1 MAVFLTKKYLSRR
14 TFLRGTGV
22 ALGLPFLEAMV
33 PAATA
38 LAQTAA
44 APKTRAGFFYL
55 PHGTIMNNTPFGKEV
70 DFWTSSGK
78 GADFTLGKTLASL
91 EPLKKYVTTFENIEN
106 TAAGGS
112 VHTLNPATWLSC
124 VRPDTAGQGREHVH
138 HARPGHRAEARA
150 KDARCPRSNCASE
163 TTIQVAA
170 CGGAGCYYASTT
182 SYAGPNTP
190 LPMEYNPRKVF
201 IQLMGE
207 GDTAAERAALLAEER
222 QHPRHGL
229 RPREGAEQRSRRRR
243 HGRSCRDY
251 LDTVRELERRVQM
264 ASARDLKGIKVP
276 DAPVG
281 ELEDFDKQVRLM
293 FDLLALA
300 YQADLTRVA
309 SYVMVAEGTNRTY
322 NHVGVPDSFH
332 PVSHHSNDKE
342 RIRRLTVIQ
351 RYHMERFAD
360 FLQEA
365 RDDTKEGDG
374 SVLDHSLFLYGS
386 NMGNSNQHDNYPLPA
401 VLVGG
406 ANGRHVGG
414 KNVAP
419 PARTPL
425 ANIHLTILDEARDQ
439 AGQALATA
447 PASSAKSEDEQT

>member
-1 MAVFLTKKYLSRR
+1 MAVFLTKKHLSRR
-14 TFLRGTGV
+14 TFLRGSGV
-22 ALGLPFLEAMV
+22 ALALPFLDAMV

-55 PHGTIMNNTPFGKEV
+55 PHGAIMNNTPFGKEV
-70 DFWTSSGK
+70 DAWTCSGS
-78 GADFTLGKTLASL
+78 GADFKLGHTIAPL

-106 TAAGGS
+106 NAAGGS

-124 VRPDTAGQGREHVH
+124 VRPDTQAKGASMAITLDQVIARKLGQTTALPSLEV
-138 HARPGHRAEARA
+138 
-150 KDARCPRSNCASE
+150 ASE

-207 GDTAAERAALLAEER
+207 GDTAAERDALLRKNSSILDMVSER
-222 QHPRHGL
+222 AKALSNDLGP
-229 RPREGAEQRSRRRR
+229 EDKQRLS
-243 HGRSCRDY
+243 DY
-251 LDTVRELERRVQM
+251 LDTVREIERRVTM
-264 ASARDLKGIKVP
+264 ASTRDLKGITVP
-276 DAPVG
+276 NAPVG
-281 ELEDFDKQVRLM
+281 ELDDFDKQVRLM
-293 FDLLALA
+293 FDLVALA
-300 YQADLTRVA
+300 YQADLTRIA

-360 FLQEA
+360 FLA
-365 RDDTKEGDG
+365 KLANTKEGEG

-406 ANGRHVGG
+406 ANGAHVGG
-414 KNVAP
+414 KNLTL

-425 ANIHLTILDEARDQ
+425 ANVHLTILNKLGIKQDKFANST
-439 AGQALATA
+439 GLI
-447 PASSAKSEDEQT
+447 SEV

>member
-1 MAVFLTKKYLSRR
+1 MAVFLTKKHLSRR
-14 TFLRGTGV
+14 TFLRGGSV
-22 ALGLPFLEAMV
+22 ALALPFLDAMV

-44 APKTRAGFFYL
+44 APKTRAGFFYI
-55 PHGTIMNNTPFGKEV
+55 PHGAIMNNTPFGKDV
-70 DFWTSSGK
+70 DAWSSTGK
-78 GADFTLGKTLASL
+78 GADFKLGHIVAPL
-91 EPLKKYVTTFENIEN
+91 EPLKKYVTTFDNIEN

-124 VRPDTAGQGREHVH
+124 VRPDTQAKAASMAITLDQVIAQKLGQTTALPSLEV
-138 HARPGHRAEARA
+138 
-150 KDARCPRSNCASE
+150 ASE

-182 SYAGPNTP
+182 SYASPNTP

-207 GDTAAERAALLAEER
+207 GDTAAEREALLHKNTSILDMVSER
-222 QHPRHGL
+222 AKALSASLGPGDQARL
-229 RPREGAEQRSRRRR
+229 S
-243 HGRSCRDY
+243 DY
-251 LDTVRELERRVQM
+251 LDTVRELERRVNM
-264 ASARDLKGIKVP
+264 ASARDLKGVKIP
-276 DAPVG
+276 DAPRG

-293 FDLLALA
+293 FDLIALA

-332 PVSHHSNDKE
+332 PVSHHSNDRE

-360 FLQEA
+360 FLQKLA
-365 RDDTKEGDG
+365 NTKEGDG
-374 SVLDHSLFLYGS
+374 SILDHSLFLYGS
-386 NMGNSNQHDNYPLPA
+386 NMGNSNLHDNYPLPEL
-401 VLVGG
+401 LVGG
-406 ANGRHVGG
+406 ANGAHVGG
-414 KNVAP
+414 KNVTP

-425 ANIHLTILDEARDQ
+425 ANVHLTILSKLGIKQDKFANST
-439 AGQALATA
+439 GLI
-447 PASSAKSEDEQT
+447 SEV

>member
-1 MAVFLTKKYLSRR
+1 MAVFLTKKHLSRR
-14 TFLRGTGV
+14 TFLRGSGV
-22 ALGLPFLEAMV
+22 AVALPFLDAMV

-44 APKTRAGFFYL
+44 APKTRAGFFYI
-55 PHGTIMNNTPFGKEV
+55 PHGAIMNNTPFGKEV
-70 DFWTSSGK
+70 DAWTSSGK
-78 GADFTLGKTLASL
+78 GADFKLGHTVAPLD
-91 EPLKKYVTTFENIEN
+91 PLKKYVTTFENLEN
-106 TAAGGS
+106 LAAGGS

-124 VRPDTAGQGREHVH
+124 VRPDTSAKSASMAITLDQIIAQKLGQTTALPSLEL
-138 HARPGHRAEARA
+138 
-150 KDARCPRSNCASE
+150 ASE

-207 GDTAAERAALLAEER
+207 GDTAAEREALLRKNSSILDMVSER
-222 QHPRHGL
+222 AKALSNDLGP
-229 RPREGAEQRSRRRR
+229 EDKQRLS
-243 HGRSCRDY
+243 DY
-251 LDTVRELERRVQM
+251 LDTVREIERRVNM
-264 ASARDLKGIKVP
+264 ASTRDLKGINVP
-276 DAPVG
+276 NAPVG

-293 FDLLALA
+293 FDLVALA
-300 YQADLTRVA
+300 YQADLTRIA

-332 PVSHHSNDKE
+332 PVSHHSNDRE

-360 FLQEA
+360 FVKKLS
-365 RDDTKEGDG
+365 TIKEGDG
-374 SVLDHSLFLYGS
+374 SILDHSLLLFGS
-386 NMGNSNQHDNYPLPA
+386 NMSNSNQHDNYPLPE

-406 ANGRHVGG
+406 ANGKHVGG
-414 KNVAP
+414 KNLTL

-425 ANIHLTILDEARDQ
+425 ANLHLTILDKVGIKQPSFGNSTGLIAEV
-439 AGQALATA
+439 
-447 PASSAKSEDEQT
+447 

>member
-1 MAVFLTKKYLSRR
+1 MAVFLTKKHLSRR
-14 TFLRGTGV
+14 TFLRGSGV
-22 ALGLPFLEAMV
+22 ALGLPFLDAMV

-38 LAQTAA
+38 LAETAA

-55 PHGTIMNNTPFGKEV
+55 PHGAIMNNTPFGKEV
-70 DFWTSSGK
+70 DAWTSTGK
-78 GADFTLGKTLASL
+78 GADFKLGHILAPL
-91 EPLKKYVTTFENIEN
+91 DPLKKYVTTFDNIEN

-124 VRPDTAGQGREHVH
+124 VHPDTAAKGASMSITLDQVIAQKLGQKTALPSLEV
-138 HARPGHRAEARA
+138 
-150 KDARCPRSNCASE
+150 SSE

-207 GDTAAERAALLAEER
+207 GDTAAERAALLRKNASILDMITDRAKALSAEVG
-222 QHPRHGL
+222 PGDKAKL
-229 RPREGAEQRSRRRR
+229 A
-243 HGRSCRDY
+243 DY
-251 LDTVRELERRVQM
+251 LDTVREIERRVNM

-281 ELEDFDKQVRLM
+281 ELDDFDKQVRLM
-293 FDLLALA
+293 FDLIALA
-300 YQADLTRVA
+300 YQADLTRIA

-332 PVSHHSNDKE
+332 PVSHHSNDRE

-360 FLQEA
+360 FLQKLA
-365 RDDTKEGDG
+365 NTKEGDG
-374 SVLDHSLFLYGS
+374 SILDHSLFLYGS
-386 NMGNSNQHDNYPLPA
+386 NMGNSNLHNNYPIPE
-401 VLVGG
+401 VLIGG
-406 ANGRHVGG
+406 ANGAHVGG
-414 KNVAP
+414 KNVVLP
-419 PARTPL
+419 ERTPL
-425 ANIHLTILDEARDQ
+425 ANLHLTILKKLGIEQ
-439 AGQALATA
+439 ASFGNSTGVLT
-447 PASSAKSEDEQT
+447 EV

>member
-14 TFLRGTGV
+14 TFLRGGSV
-22 ALGLPFLEAMV
+22 ALALPFLDAMV

-44 APKTRAGFFYL
+44 APKTRAGLFYL
-55 PHGTIMNNTPFGKEV
+55 PHGAIMNNTPFGKDV
-70 DFWTSSGK
+70 DGWSSSGK
-78 GADFTLGKTLASL
+78 GADFKLGHIVAPL
-91 EPLKKYVTTFENIEN
+91 EPLKRYVTTFDNIEN

-124 VRPDTAGQGREHVH
+124 VRPDTQAKGASMAITLDQIIAQKLGQTTALPSLEV
-138 HARPGHRAEARA
+138 
-150 KDARCPRSNCASE
+150 ASE

-207 GDTAAERAALLAEER
+207 GDTAAEREALLHKNTSILDMVSER
-222 QHPRHGL
+222 AKALSANLGPGDQARL
-229 RPREGAEQRSRRRR
+229 S
-243 HGRSCRDY
+243 DY
-251 LDTVRELERRVQM
+251 LETVREIERRVNM
-264 ASARDLKGIKVP
+264 ANARDLKGVKVP
-276 DAPVG
+276 DAPRG

-293 FDLLALA
+293 FDLIALA
-300 YQADLTRVA
+300 YQADLTRIA

-332 PVSHHSNDKE
+332 PVSHHSNDRE

-360 FLQEA
+360 FLQKLA
-365 RDDTKEGDG
+365 NTKEGDG
-374 SVLDHSLFLYGS
+374 SILDHSLFLYGS
-386 NMGNSNQHDNYPLPA
+386 NMGNSNLHDNYPLPE

-406 ANGRHVGG
+406 ANGAHVGG
-414 KNVAP
+414 KNVTP

-425 ANIHLTILDEARDQ
+425 ANVHLTILGKLGIKQDKFANST
-439 AGQALATA
+439 GII
-447 PASSAKSEDEQT
+447 SEV

>member
-1 MAVFLTKKYLSRR
+1 MAVFLTKKHLSRR
-14 TFLRGTGV
+14 TFLRGGSV
-22 ALGLPFLEAMV
+22 ALALPFLDAMV

-55 PHGTIMNNTPFGKEV
+55 PHGAIMNNTPFGKDV
-70 DFWTSSGK
+70 DGWTSSGK
-78 GADFTLGKTLASL
+78 GADFKLGHTVAPL

-124 VRPDTAGQGREHVH
+124 VRPDTAAKGASMAVTLDQVITQHIGQKTALPSLEI
-138 HARPGHRAEARA
+138 
-150 KDARCPRSNCASE
+150 CSE

-182 SYAGPNTP
+182 SYSGPNTP

-207 GDTAAERAALLAEER
+207 GDTAAERAALLNENRSILDMINDRAKALHNE
-222 QHPRHGL
+222 L
-229 RPREGAEQRSRRRR
+229 GACDQARLD
-243 HGRSCRDY
+243 DY
-251 LDTVRELERRVQM
+251 LNTVRELERRVTV
-264 ASARDLKGIKVP
+264 ASTRDLKGVTVP
-276 DAPVG
+276 NAPVG

-309 SYVMVAEGTNRTY
+309 SFVMVSEGTNRTY
-322 NHVGVPDSFH
+322 NFVGVPDSFH

-342 RIRRLTVIQ
+342 RIRRLQVIEQ
-351 RYHMERFAD
+351 YHMERFAD
-360 FLQEA
+360 FLKKMA
-365 RDDTKEGDG
+365 AAKEGDG
-374 SVLDHSLFLYGS
+374 SILDHSLFLYGS
-386 NMGNSNQHDNYPLPA
+386 NMSNSNQHDNYPLPEI
-401 VLVGG
+401 LVGG
-406 ANGRHVGG
+406 ANGKHVGG
-414 KNVAP
+414 KNVTP

-425 ANIHLTILDEARDQ
+425 ANVHLTILDKLGIKQEKF
-439 AGQALATA
+439 GNSTGLI
-447 PASSAKSEDEQT
+447 SEV

>member
-1 MAVFLTKKYLSRR
+1 MAVFLTKKHLSRR
-14 TFLRGTGV
+14 TFLRGSGV
-22 ALGLPFLEAMV
+22 ALALPFLDAMV

-55 PHGTIMNNTPFGKEV
+55 PHGAIMNNTPFGKEV
-70 DFWTSSGK
+70 DAWTCSGS
-78 GADFTLGKTLASL
+78 GADFKLGHTIAPL
-91 EPLKKYVTTFENIEN
+91 ESLKKYVTTFENIEN
-106 TAAGGS
+106 NAAGGS

-124 VRPDTAGQGREHVH
+124 VRPDTQAKGASMAITLDQVIAQKLGQTTALPSLEV
-138 HARPGHRAEARA
+138 
-150 KDARCPRSNCASE
+150 ASE

-182 SYAGPNTP
+182 AYAGPNSP

-207 GDTAAERAALLAEER
+207 GDTAAERDALLRKNSSILDMVSER
-222 QHPRHGL
+222 AKALSRDLGPQDK
-229 RPREGAEQRSRRRR
+229 QRLS
-243 HGRSCRDY
+243 DY
-251 LDTVRELERRVQM
+251 LDTVREIERRVNM
-264 ASARDLKGIKVP
+264 ASTRDLKGINVP
-276 DAPVG
+276 NAPVG

-293 FDLLALA
+293 FDLIALA
-300 YQADLTRVA
+300 YQADLTRIA

-360 FLQEA
+360 FLAKLANTQEG
-365 RDDTKEGDG
+365 EG

-406 ANGRHVGG
+406 ANGAHVGG
-414 KNVAP
+414 KNLTL

-425 ANIHLTILDEARDQ
+425 ANVHLTILNKLRIKQDKFANST
-439 AGQALATA
+439 GII
-447 PASSAKSEDEQT
+447 SEV

>member
-14 TFLRGTGV
+14 MFLRGGSV
-22 ALGLPFLEAMV
+22 ALALPFLDAMV

-44 APKTRAGFFYL
+44 VPKTRAGFFYL
-55 PHGTIMNNTPFGKEV
+55 PHGAIMNNTPFGKDV
-70 DFWTSSGK
+70 DAWTCSGK
-78 GADFTLGKTLASL
+78 GADFKLGQTLASL
-91 EPLKKYVTTFENIEN
+91 EPVKKYVTTFENLEN

-124 VRPDTAGQGREHVH
+124 VRPDTTAKGASMAITLDQVIAQKLGQTTALPSLEV
-138 HARPGHRAEARA
+138 
-150 KDARCPRSNCASE
+150 ASE

-182 SYAGPNTP
+182 SYASPNTP

-207 GDTAAERAALLAEER
+207 GDTAAEREALLRKNTSILDMVSDRAKALSSDLGPGDQAR
-222 QHPRHGL
+222 L
-229 RPREGAEQRSRRRR
+229 S
-243 HGRSCRDY
+243 DY
-251 LDTVRELERRVQM
+251 LDTVREIERRVNM
-264 ASARDLKGIKVP
+264 ASTRDLKGIKVP
-276 DAPVG
+276 DAPRG

-293 FDLLALA
+293 FDLVALA
-300 YQADLTRVA
+300 YQADMTRVA

-332 PVSHHSNDKE
+332 PVSHHSNDRE

-360 FLQEA
+360 FLQKLA
-365 RDDTKEGDG
+365 NTKEGDG
-374 SVLDHSLFLYGS
+374 SILDHSLFLYGS
-386 NMGNSNQHDNYPLPA
+386 NMGNSNMHDNYPLPA

-406 ANGRHVGG
+406 ANGAHVGG
-414 KNVAP
+414 KNVTP
-419 PARTPL
+419 PPRTPL
-425 ANIHLTILDEARDQ
+425 ANVHLTILNKLGIKQDKFANST
-439 AGQALATA
+439 GII
-447 PASSAKSEDEQT
+447 SEV

>member
-1 MAVFLTKKYLSRR
+1 MAYFITKKHLSRR
-14 TFLRGTGV
+14 TFIRGSGV
-22 ALGLPFLEAMV
+22 ALGLPFLDAMV

-44 APKTRAGFFYL
+44 MPKTRAGFFYI
-55 PHGTIMNNTPFGKEV
+55 PHGAIANNTPYGKEV
-70 DFWTSSGK
+70 DAWTSSGK
-78 GADFTLGKTLASL
+78 GADFKLGHTVSPL
-91 EPLKKYVTTFENIEN
+91 EPFKKYVTTFENLEN

-124 VRPDTAGQGREHVH
+124 VRPDTAAKNAQMAITLDQVIAQKLGQKTALPSLEV
-138 HARPGHRAEARA
+138 
-150 KDARCPRSNCASE
+150 CSE

-182 SYAGPNTP
+182 SYAGPNSP

-207 GDTAAERAALLAEER
+207 GDTAAEREALLRKNTSILDMVSER
-222 QHPRHGL
+222 AKSLSADLGPGDKAKL
-229 RPREGAEQRSRRRR
+229 S
-243 HGRSCRDY
+243 DY
-251 LDTVRELERRVQM
+251 LDTVREIERRVNM
-264 ASARDLKGIKVP
+264 AGARDLKGVKVP

-293 FDLLALA
+293 FDLIALA

-322 NHVGVPDSFH
+322 NHLGVPDSFH
-332 PVSHHSNDKE
+332 PVSHHSNDRE
-342 RIRRLTVIQ
+342 RIRRLTLIQ

-360 FLQEA
+360 FLKKLA
-365 RDDTKEGDG
+365 GVKEGEG
-374 SVLDHSLFLYGS
+374 NILDHSLFLYGS
-386 NMGNSNQHDNYPLPA
+386 NMGNSNLHDNYPLPA

-406 ANGRHVGG
+406 ANGAHVGG
-414 KNVAP
+414 KNVVLP
-419 PARTPL
+419 ERTPL
-425 ANIHLTILDEARDQ
+425 ANLHLTILDKLGIKQEKFGNSTGLLTQ
-439 AGQALATA
+439 V
-447 PASSAKSEDEQT
+447 